1 MKKSTVIVG
10 ALLLSVFLSAPAAF
24 PWGWT
29 VHTYIDEQFATKR
42 PLQNANQLYG
52 GLGPDLF
59 NFRFDAPAF
68 RDYMQ
73 ARTHYDF
80 MPVWNAAKSKPA
92 KALAFGFVSHNE
104 VWGIDS
110 TAHRA
115 GITFG
120 QVGTIPNHPE
130 AGGYVIAKA
139 YILGAGLNQALQS
152 AGLQLPEPV
161 VLTVA
166 HELVERGVDLLMKK
180 LDPMIG
186 LKMAAAALPPNP
198 NFPLLM
204 EKAYA
209 ADLATHFGI
218 SRIEAVKFLV
228 SSERQFRQTMVLYGH
243 VLMQDDATAIALM
256 AEQLEEMAKAF
267 LAAFNLPPLPDD
279 VDLKPLL
286 TSGIEYAMYLCAT
299 DFHAEVEATAEY
311 VEQQLRAH
319 GISYGVPGR

>member
-10 ALLLSVFLSAPAAF
+10 ALFLSVVLAAPAF

-29 VHTYIDEQFATKR
+29 VHTYIDEQFATKWH
-42 PLQNANQLYG
+42 LQNANQLYG

-73 ARTHYDF
+73 NRTHNDF

-104 VWGIDS
+104 LWGIDS

-120 QVGTIPNHPE
+120 QLGTIPNHPE

-139 YILGAGLNQALQS
+139 YILGAGLNQALQA

-218 SRIEAVKFLV
+218 SRIEAVKFLT
-228 SSERQFRQTMVLYGH
+228 SSERQFRQMLVLYGQ
-243 VLMQDDATAIALM
+243 VLMQSDAVAIPLIADQLSDM
-256 AEQLEEMAKAF
+256 ATAF
-267 LAAFNLPPLPDD
+267 LAAFGLSLPDG
-279 VDLKPLL
+279 VDLTPLL
-286 TSGIEYAMYLCAT
+286 EGGIRAARNLCEP
-299 DFHAEVEATAEY
+299 DFEVEINATADF

-319 GISYGVPGR
+319 GISYGTPGR

>member
-1 MKKSTVIVG
+1 MKKPTAIIGV
-10 ALLLSVFLSAPAAF
+10 LFLSVLLAAPAF

-29 VHTYIDEQFATKR
+29 VHAYIDEQFATKWH
-42 PLQNANQLYG
+42 LQNANQLYG

-68 RDYMQ
+68 RDYIQ
-73 ARTHYDF
+73 TRTHNDF
-80 MPVWNAAKSKPA
+80 MPVWHAAKSKPA

-104 VWGIDS
+104 LWGIDS

-120 QVGTIPNHPE
+120 QLGTIPDHPE
-130 AGGYVIAKA
+130 AGGYVVAKA
-139 YILGAGLNQALQS
+139 YILGAGLNQALK
-152 AGLQLPEPV
+152 AVGLQLPEPV

-186 LKMAAAALPPNP
+186 LKMIAAALPPNP
-198 NFPLLM
+198 NFPLIM

-209 ADLATHFGI
+209 ADLATHFGV
-218 SRIEAVKFLV
+218 SRIEAVKFFA
-228 SSERQFRQTMVLYGH
+228 SSERQFRQMLVLYGH

-256 AEQLEEMAKAF
+256 AEQLEDMAKAF
-267 LAAFNLPPLPDD
+267 LAAYGLPPLPEG
-279 VDLKPLL
+279 VVLQPLL
-286 TSGIEYAMYLCAT
+286 KSGIEYAMHMCAA

>member
-1 MKKSTVIVG
+1 MKKSTVFVG
-10 ALLLSVFLSAPAAF
+10 ALFLSILLSAPAAF

-29 VHTYIDEQFATKR
+29 VHTYIDEQFATKWH
-42 PLQNANQLYG
+42 LQNANQVYG
-52 GLGPDLF
+52 GLAPDLF
-59 NFRFDAPAF
+59 NFRFDAPDL

-73 ARTHYDF
+73 NRTHNDF

-104 VWGIDS
+104 VWGVDS
-110 TAHRA
+110 TAHRV
-115 GITFG
+115 GLTYG
-120 QVGTIPNHPE
+120 QAGTIPGHPN

-139 YILGAGLNQALQS
+139 YELMGVLNQLPQFAALN
-152 AGLQLPEPV
+152 LPEPV
-161 VLTVA
+161 VLTVT
-166 HELVERGVDLLMKK
+166 HELVERGVDLLMKE

-186 LKMAAAALPPNP
+186 AKMAAAALPPNP

-228 SSERQFRQTMVLYGH
+228 SSERQFRQTMILYGH

-267 LAAFNLPPLPDD
+267 LAAVGLPPLPDGLD
-279 VDLKPLL
+279 IKPLL
-286 TSGIEYAMYLCAT
+286 QYGIMQAMLRCGS
-299 DFHAEVEATAEY
+299 DFALEVAATAEF
-311 VEQQLRAH
+311 VEQQLHAH

>member
-1 MKKSTVIVG
+1 MKKSTLIVG
-10 ALLLSVFLSAPAAF
+10 ALFLSVFLAAPAF

-29 VHTYIDEQFATKR
+29 VHTYIDEQFATKWR
-42 PLQNANQLYG
+42 LQNANQVYG
-52 GLGPDLF
+52 GLAPDLF
-59 NFRFDAPAF
+59 NFRFDAPEM
-68 RDYMQ
+68 REYMQ
-73 ARTHYDF
+73 GRTHNDF
-80 MPVWNAAKSKPA
+80 MPVWNSAKSQPA

-104 VWGIDS
+104 LWGIDS

-115 GITFG
+115 GLTYG
-120 QVGTIPNHPE
+120 QEGTIPGHPA

-139 YILGAGLNQALQS
+139 YGLMGVLNQIPQFAALN
-152 AGLQLPEPV
+152 LPEPV

-166 HELVERGVDLLMKK
+166 HELVERGVDLLMKR

-186 LKMAAAALPPNP
+186 VKMAAAALPPNP
-198 NFPLLM
+198 NFPVFM

-209 ADLATHFGI
+209 GDLATHFGI

-267 LAAFNLPPLPDD
+267 LAAFGLPPLPPN
-279 VDLKPLL
+279 VDIEPLL
-286 TSGIEYAMYLCAT
+286 QYGIAQAMSLCWG
-299 DFHAEVEATAEY
+299 DFAAEVEATVDDVAH
-311 VEQQLRAH
+311 QLRAH
-319 GISYGVPGR
+319 GISYGAPGR

>member
-10 ALLLSVFLSAPAAF
+10 ALFLSIFLAAPAF

-29 VHTYIDEQFATKR
+29 VHTYADEQFATKWR
-42 PLQNANQLYG
+42 PQNANQVYG
-52 GLGPDLF
+52 GLAPDLF

-68 RDYMQ
+68 REYMQ
-73 ARTHYDF
+73 SRTHNDF
-80 MPVWNAAKSKPA
+80 MQVWNAARSQPA

-104 VWGIDS
+104 LWGIDS

-120 QVGTIPNHPE
+120 QQQ
-130 AGGYVIAKA
+130 GYVIAKA
-139 YILGAGLNQALQS
+139 YTLMAILNQIPEFDALN
-152 AGLQLPEPV
+152 LPEPV

-204 EKAYA
+204 ERAYA
-209 ADLATHFGI
+209 EDLASHFGVR
-218 SRIEAVKFLV
+218 RIEAVKFLV
-228 SSERQFRQTMVLYGH
+228 SSERQFRQAMVLYGN
-243 VLMQDDATAIALM
+243 VLMQDNTTAIALM
-256 AEQLEEMAKAF
+256 AEQLEEMAIAF
-267 LAAFNLPPLPDD
+267 LAAVCLPPLAED
-279 VDLKPLL
+279 VDIKPLL
-286 TSGIEYAMYLCAT
+286 RFGIEYAMYLCAG
-299 DFHAEVEATAEY
+299 DFEPEVKATVDY

-319 GISYGVPGR
+319 GISYGAPGR

>member
-1 MKKSTVIVG
+1 MKKSTVFVG
-10 ALLLSVFLSAPAAF
+10 ALFLSVFLATPAF

-29 VHTYIDEQFATKR
+29 VHTYIDEQFTTKWR
-42 PLQNANQLYG
+42 LQNANQVYG
-52 GLGPDLF
+52 GLAPDLF
-59 NFRFDAPAF
+59 NFRFDAPEY
-68 RDYMQ
+68 RGYLQD
-73 ARTHYDF
+73 RTHNDF

-120 QVGTIPNHPE
+120 QQT
-130 AGGYVIAKA
+130 GYVIAKA
-139 YILGAGLNQALQS
+139 YALMAILNQVPEFWA
-152 AGLQLPEPV
+152 LQLPEPV

-166 HELVERGVDLLMKK
+166 HELVERGVDLLMEK

-186 LKMAAAALPPNP
+186 LKLAAAALPPNP

-218 SRIEAVKFLV
+218 SRIEAVKFIK
-228 SSERQFRQTMVLYGH
+228 SSERQFRQTMILYGH

-267 LAAFNLPPLPDD
+267 LAAVGLPPLPDG
-279 VDLKPLL
+279 VDIQPLL
-286 TSGIEYAMYLCAT
+286 KFGIEYAMSLCAG
-299 DFHAEVEATAEY
+299 DFEAEVEATVDY
-311 VEQQLRAH
+311 VEHQLRAH
-319 GISYGVPGR
+319 GISYGVAGR